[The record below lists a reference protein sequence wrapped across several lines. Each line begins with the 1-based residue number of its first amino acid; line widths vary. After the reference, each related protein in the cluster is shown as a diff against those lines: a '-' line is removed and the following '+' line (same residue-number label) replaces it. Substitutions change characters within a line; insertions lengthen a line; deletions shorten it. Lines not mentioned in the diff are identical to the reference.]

1 MLQCYLSDVIRQF
14 ADKGAEHEFQKEKD
28 TENYIVDHH
37 PYSGAG
43 DDCSYIAVVFISGI
57 ERNFKMNRMKTVLM
71 TAAMLVCVFACTAV
85 AGKTVYAA
93 PNDTIQTGISAD
105 GMDLSGMTQEQAQGV
120 VQSYVNELGQAQVQL
135 QAQDGQSV
143 SISLSELGISWK
155 NPELVSE
162 AVSLGKKG
170 NIVARYKAEKDLQN
184 KGKNYPVVL
193 DFDKEAIRQAV
204 TERCSKFNVEAID
217 AHLTRV
223 DGSFQIEDGQTG
235 YVVDENASVAAI
247 YDYLTGSWVKGENGN
262 VALVMAVDEP
272 KGKTEELAKVKDV
285 LGTFTTS
292 YSTSGASRSKNVANG
307 CRLING
313 TTLYPGDTFST
324 YNTVKPFST
333 ENGYEMAGSYLN
345 GKVVDSIGGGIC
357 QVSTTLYNAVLRA
370 ELNVTERSPHSMTV
384 HYVDLSED
392 AAIAGTY
399 KDFKFV
405 NSTEYPIYI
414 EGYTTSDKKITFNIY
429 GKETRDKNR
438 TISFESQMVSETP
451 ATTIL
456 QEDAGQGIGYKAV
469 SSKGSSGYVAELYKI
484 VKVNGVET
492 DRIKVNKSTYKGTN
506 RVVTYG
512 TAGDPTLSE
521 NLRAAIAAQDE
532 ALADANIAAAVP
544 AQ

>member
-1 MLQCYLSDVIRQF
+1 MKKWKGSLLLAICLLAMTSSMTVCAAGETILKGVSIDKLDV
-14 ADKGAEHEFQKEKD
+14 
-28 TENYIVDHH
+28 
-37 PYSGAG
+37 
-43 DDCSYIAVVFISGI
+43 
-57 ERNFKMNRMKTVLM
+57 
-71 TAAMLVCVFACTAV
+71 
-85 AGKTVYAA
+85 
-93 PNDTIQTGISAD
+93 
-105 GMDLSGMTQEQAQGV
+105 SGMTREEALAALE
-120 VQSYVNELGQAQVQL
+120 SYEKNLG
-135 QAQDGQSV
+135 GQS
-143 SISLSELGISWK
+143 IKLGIGDNVIEAKLSDLGVTFD
-155 NPELVSE
+155 NEDLVDE
-162 AVSLGKKG
+162 AIGVGHAG
-170 NIVARYKAEKDLQN
+170 NIVKRYKDQKDLQHS
-184 KGKNYPVVL
+184 GKTFPLSWQTNEDTVRTYVENNCTKYDKKAPNASLTRENGAFNFVAGTEGLELNVDSAVRTISDYLENSWTSDNTEVL
-193 DFDKEAIRQAV
+193 NLETQV
-204 TERCSKFNVEAID
+204 TEPE
-217 AHLTRV
+217 
-223 DGSFQIEDGQTG
+223 GS
-235 YVVDENASVAAI
+235 A
-247 YDYLTGSWVKGENGN
+247 
-262 VALVMAVDEP
+262 
-272 KGKTEELAKVKDV
+272 EELANIKDL
-285 LGTFTTS
+285 LGSFTTS
-292 YSTSGASRSKNVANG
+292 FSTSGSNRCKNVSSGASH
-307 CRLING
+307 ING
-313 TTLYPGDTFST
+313 TVLYPGEEFSA
-324 YNTVKPFST
+324 YETVSPFT
-333 ENGYEMAGSYLN
+333 EANGYAMAGSYLN
-345 GKVVDSIGGGIC
+345 GEVVDSMGGGIC

>member
-1 MLQCYLSDVIRQF
+1 MKKWKGSILLAICLLAMASSMTVCAAGETILKGVSIDKLDV
-14 ADKGAEHEFQKEKD
+14 
-28 TENYIVDHH
+28 
-37 PYSGAG
+37 
-43 DDCSYIAVVFISGI
+43 
-57 ERNFKMNRMKTVLM
+57 
-71 TAAMLVCVFACTAV
+71 
-85 AGKTVYAA
+85 
-93 PNDTIQTGISAD
+93 
-105 GMDLSGMTQEQAQGV
+105 SGMTREEALAALE
-120 VQSYVNELGQAQVQL
+120 SYEKNLG
-135 QAQDGQSV
+135 GQS
-143 SISLSELGISWK
+143 IKLGIGDNVIEAKLSDLGVTFD
-155 NPELVSE
+155 NEDLVDE
-162 AVSLGKKG
+162 AIGVGHAG
-170 NIVARYKAEKDLQN
+170 NIVKRYKDQKDLQHS
-184 KGKNYPVVL
+184 GKTFPLSWQTNEDTVRTYVENNCTKYDKKAQNASLTRENGAFNFVAGTEGLELNVDSAVRTISDYLENSWTSDNTEVL
-193 DFDKEAIRQAV
+193 NLETQV
-204 TERCSKFNVEAID
+204 TEPE
-217 AHLTRV
+217 
-223 DGSFQIEDGQTG
+223 GS
-235 YVVDENASVAAI
+235 A
-247 YDYLTGSWVKGENGN
+247 
-262 VALVMAVDEP
+262 
-272 KGKTEELAKVKDV
+272 EELANIKDL
-285 LGTFTTS
+285 LGSFTTS
-292 YSTSGASRSKNVANG
+292 FSTSGSNRCKNVSSGASH
-307 CRLING
+307 ING
-313 TTLYPGDTFST
+313 TVLYPGEEFSA
-324 YNTVKPFST
+324 YETVSPFT
-333 ENGYEMAGSYLN
+333 EANGYAMAGSYLN
-345 GKVVDSIGGGIC
+345 GEVVDSMGGGIC

-451 ATTIL
+451 AITIL

>member
-1 MLQCYLSDVIRQF
+1 MKKWKGSLLLAICLLAMTSSMTVCAAGETILKGVSIDKLDV
-14 ADKGAEHEFQKEKD
+14 
-28 TENYIVDHH
+28 
-37 PYSGAG
+37 
-43 DDCSYIAVVFISGI
+43 
-57 ERNFKMNRMKTVLM
+57 
-71 TAAMLVCVFACTAV
+71 
-85 AGKTVYAA
+85 
-93 PNDTIQTGISAD
+93 
-105 GMDLSGMTQEQAQGV
+105 SGMTREEALAALE
-120 VQSYVNELGQAQVQL
+120 SYEKNLG
-135 QAQDGQSV
+135 GQS
-143 SISLSELGISWK
+143 IKLGIGDNVIEAKLSDLGVTFD
-155 NPELVSE
+155 NEDLVDE
-162 AVSLGKKG
+162 AIGVGHAG
-170 NIVARYKAEKDLQN
+170 NIVKRYKDQKDLQHS
-184 KGKNYPVVL
+184 GKTFPLSWQTNEDTVRTYVENNCTKYDKKAQNASLTRENGAFNFVAGTEGLELNVDSAVRTISDYLENSWTSDNTEVL
-193 DFDKEAIRQAV
+193 NLETQV
-204 TERCSKFNVEAID
+204 TEPE
-217 AHLTRV
+217 
-223 DGSFQIEDGQTG
+223 GS
-235 YVVDENASVAAI
+235 A
-247 YDYLTGSWVKGENGN
+247 
-262 VALVMAVDEP
+262 
-272 KGKTEELAKVKDV
+272 EELANIKDL
-285 LGTFTTS
+285 LGSFTTS
-292 YSTSGASRSKNVANG
+292 FSTSGSNRCKNVSSGASH
-307 CRLING
+307 ING
-313 TTLYPGDTFST
+313 TVLYPGEEFSA
-324 YNTVKPFST
+324 YETVSPFT
-333 ENGYEMAGSYLN
+333 EANGYAMAGSYLN
-345 GKVVDSIGGGIC
+345 GEVVDSMGGGIC

-429 GKETRDKNR
+429 GKEPRDKNR

-521 NLRAAIAAQDE
+521 NLRTAIAAQDE

>member
-1 MLQCYLSDVIRQF
+1 MKKWKGSLLLAICLLAMTSSMTVCAAGETILKGVSIDKLDV
-14 ADKGAEHEFQKEKD
+14 
-28 TENYIVDHH
+28 
-37 PYSGAG
+37 
-43 DDCSYIAVVFISGI
+43 
-57 ERNFKMNRMKTVLM
+57 
-71 TAAMLVCVFACTAV
+71 
-85 AGKTVYAA
+85 
-93 PNDTIQTGISAD
+93 
-105 GMDLSGMTQEQAQGV
+105 SGMTREEALAALE
-120 VQSYVNELGQAQVQL
+120 SYEKNLG
-135 QAQDGQSV
+135 GQS
-143 SISLSELGISWK
+143 IKLGIGDNVIEAKLSDLGVTFD
-155 NPELVSE
+155 NEDLVDE
-162 AVSLGKKG
+162 AIGVGHAG
-170 NIVARYKAEKDLQN
+170 NIVKRYKDQKDLQHS
-184 KGKNYPVVL
+184 GKTFPLSWQTNEDTVRTYVENNCTKYDKKAQNASLTRENGAFNFVAGTEGLELNVDSAVRTISDYLENSWTSDNTEVL
-193 DFDKEAIRQAV
+193 NIETQV
-204 TERCSKFNVEAID
+204 TEPE
-217 AHLTRV
+217 
-223 DGSFQIEDGQTG
+223 GS
-235 YVVDENASVAAI
+235 A
-247 YDYLTGSWVKGENGN
+247 
-262 VALVMAVDEP
+262 
-272 KGKTEELAKVKDV
+272 EELANIKDL
-285 LGTFTTS
+285 LGSFTTS
-292 YSTSGASRSKNVANG
+292 FSTSGSNRCKNVSSGASH
-307 CRLING
+307 ING
-313 TTLYPGDTFST
+313 TVLYPGEEFST
-324 YNTVKPFST
+324 YETVSPFT
-333 ENGYEMAGSYLN
+333 EANGYAMAGSYLN
-345 GKVVDSIGGGIC
+345 GEVVDSMGGGIC

>member
-1 MLQCYLSDVIRQF
+1 MKKWKGSLLLAICLLAMTSSMTVCAAGETILKGVSIDKLDV
-14 ADKGAEHEFQKEKD
+14 
-28 TENYIVDHH
+28 
-37 PYSGAG
+37 
-43 DDCSYIAVVFISGI
+43 
-57 ERNFKMNRMKTVLM
+57 
-71 TAAMLVCVFACTAV
+71 
-85 AGKTVYAA
+85 
-93 PNDTIQTGISAD
+93 
-105 GMDLSGMTQEQAQGV
+105 SGMTREEALAALE
-120 VQSYVNELGQAQVQL
+120 SYEKNLG
-135 QAQDGQSV
+135 GQS
-143 SISLSELGISWK
+143 IKLGIGDNVIEAKLSDLGVTFD
-155 NPELVSE
+155 NEDLVDE
-162 AVSLGKKG
+162 AIGVGHAG
-170 NIVARYKAEKDLQN
+170 NIVKRYKDQKDLQHS
-184 KGKNYPVVL
+184 GKTFPLSWQTNEDTVRTYVENNCTKYDKKAQNASLTRENGAFNFVAGTEGLELNVDSAVRTISDYLENSWTSDNTEVL
-193 DFDKEAIRQAV
+193 NLETQV
-204 TERCSKFNVEAID
+204 TEPE
-217 AHLTRV
+217 
-223 DGSFQIEDGQTG
+223 GS
-235 YVVDENASVAAI
+235 A
-247 YDYLTGSWVKGENGN
+247 
-262 VALVMAVDEP
+262 
-272 KGKTEELAKVKDV
+272 EELENIKDL
-285 LGTFTTS
+285 LGSFTTS
-292 YSTSGASRSKNVANG
+292 FSTSGSNRCKNVSSGASH
-307 CRLING
+307 ING
-313 TTLYPGDTFST
+313 TVLYPGEEFSA
-324 YNTVKPFST
+324 YETVSPFT
-333 ENGYEMAGSYLN
+333 EANGYAMAGSYLN
-345 GKVVDSIGGGIC
+345 GEVVDSMGGGIC

-521 NLRAAIAAQDE
+521 NLRVAIAAQDE

>member
-1 MLQCYLSDVIRQF
+1 MKKWKGSLLLTICLLAMASSMTVCAAGETILKGVSIDKLDV
-14 ADKGAEHEFQKEKD
+14 
-28 TENYIVDHH
+28 
-37 PYSGAG
+37 
-43 DDCSYIAVVFISGI
+43 
-57 ERNFKMNRMKTVLM
+57 
-71 TAAMLVCVFACTAV
+71 
-85 AGKTVYAA
+85 
-93 PNDTIQTGISAD
+93 
-105 GMDLSGMTQEQAQGV
+105 SGMTREEALAALE
-120 VQSYVNELGQAQVQL
+120 SYEKNLG
-135 QAQDGQSV
+135 GQS
-143 SISLSELGISWK
+143 IKLGIGDNVIEAKLSDLGVTFD
-155 NPELVSE
+155 NEDLVDE
-162 AVSLGKKG
+162 AIGVGHVG
-170 NIVARYKAEKDLQN
+170 NIVKRYKDQKDLQHS
-184 KGKNYPVVL
+184 GKTFPLSWQTNEDTVRTYVENNCTKYDKKAQNASLTRENGAFNFVAGTEGLELNVDSAVRTISDYLENSWTSDNMEVL
-193 DFDKEAIRQAV
+193 NLETQV
-204 TERCSKFNVEAID
+204 TEPE
-217 AHLTRV
+217 
-223 DGSFQIEDGQTG
+223 GS
-235 YVVDENASVAAI
+235 A
-247 YDYLTGSWVKGENGN
+247 
-262 VALVMAVDEP
+262 
-272 KGKTEELAKVKDV
+272 EELANIKDL
-285 LGTFTTS
+285 LGSFTTS
-292 YSTSGASRSKNVANG
+292 FSTSGSNRCKNVSSGASH
-307 CRLING
+307 ING
-313 TTLYPGDTFST
+313 TVLYPGEEFSA
-324 YNTVKPFST
+324 YETVSPFT
-333 ENGYEMAGSYLN
+333 EANGYAMAGSYLN
-345 GKVVDSIGGGIC
+345 GEVVDSMGGGIC

>member
-1 MLQCYLSDVIRQF
+1 MKKWKGSLLLAICLLAMASSMTVCAAGETILKGVSIDKLDV
-14 ADKGAEHEFQKEKD
+14 
-28 TENYIVDHH
+28 
-37 PYSGAG
+37 
-43 DDCSYIAVVFISGI
+43 
-57 ERNFKMNRMKTVLM
+57 
-71 TAAMLVCVFACTAV
+71 
-85 AGKTVYAA
+85 
-93 PNDTIQTGISAD
+93 
-105 GMDLSGMTQEQAQGV
+105 SGMTREEALAALE
-120 VQSYVNELGQAQVQL
+120 SYEKNLG
-135 QAQDGQSV
+135 GQS
-143 SISLSELGISWK
+143 IKLGIGDNVIEAKLSDLGVTFD
-155 NPELVSE
+155 NEDLVDE
-162 AVSLGKKG
+162 AIGVGHVG
-170 NIVARYKAEKDLQN
+170 NIVKRYKDQKDLQHS
-184 KGKNYPVVL
+184 GKTFPLSWQTNEDTVRTYVENNCTKYDKKAQNASLTRENGAFNFVAGTEGLELNVDSAVRTISDYLENSWTSDNTEVL
-193 DFDKEAIRQAV
+193 NLETQV
-204 TERCSKFNVEAID
+204 TEPE
-217 AHLTRV
+217 
-223 DGSFQIEDGQTG
+223 GS
-235 YVVDENASVAAI
+235 A
-247 YDYLTGSWVKGENGN
+247 
-262 VALVMAVDEP
+262 
-272 KGKTEELAKVKDV
+272 EELANIKDL
-285 LGTFTTS
+285 LGSFTTS
-292 YSTSGASRSKNVANG
+292 FSTSGSNRCKNVSSGASH
-307 CRLING
+307 ING
-313 TTLYPGDTFST
+313 TVLYPGEEFSA
-324 YNTVKPFST
+324 YETVSPFT
-333 ENGYEMAGSYLN
+333 EANGYAMAGSYLN
-345 GKVVDSIGGGIC
+345 GEVVDSMGGGIC

-532 ALADANIAAAVP
+532 ALADANIAPAVP

>member
-1 MLQCYLSDVIRQF
+1 MLNL
-14 ADKGAEHEFQKEKD
+14 E
-28 TENYIVDHH
+28 
-37 PYSGAG
+37 
-43 DDCSYIAVVFISGI
+43 
-57 ERNFKMNRMKTVLM
+57 
-71 TAAMLVCVFACTAV
+71 
-85 AGKTVYAA
+85 
-93 PNDTIQTGISAD
+93 
-105 GMDLSGMTQEQAQGV
+105 TQ
-120 VQSYVNELGQAQVQL
+120 
-135 QAQDGQSV
+135 
-143 SISLSELGISWK
+143 
-155 NPELVSE
+155 
-162 AVSLGKKG
+162 
-170 NIVARYKAEKDLQN
+170 
-184 KGKNYPVVL
+184 
-193 DFDKEAIRQAV
+193 V
-204 TERCSKFNVEAID
+204 TEPE
-217 AHLTRV
+217 
-223 DGSFQIEDGQTG
+223 GS
-235 YVVDENASVAAI
+235 A
-247 YDYLTGSWVKGENGN
+247 
-262 VALVMAVDEP
+262 
-272 KGKTEELAKVKDV
+272 EELANIKDL
-285 LGTFTTS
+285 LGSFTTS
-292 YSTSGASRSKNVANG
+292 FSTSGSNRCKNVSSGASH
-307 CRLING
+307 IHG
-313 TTLYPGDTFST
+313 TVLYPGEEFSA
-324 YNTVKPFST
+324 YETVSPFT
-333 ENGYEMAGSYLN
+333 EANGYAMAGSYLN
-345 GKVVDSIGGGIC
+345 GEVVDSMGGGIC

>member
-1 MLQCYLSDVIRQF
+1 MKKWKGSLLLAICLLAMTSSMTVCAAGETILKGVSIDKLDV
-14 ADKGAEHEFQKEKD
+14 
-28 TENYIVDHH
+28 
-37 PYSGAG
+37 
-43 DDCSYIAVVFISGI
+43 
-57 ERNFKMNRMKTVLM
+57 
-71 TAAMLVCVFACTAV
+71 
-85 AGKTVYAA
+85 
-93 PNDTIQTGISAD
+93 
-105 GMDLSGMTQEQAQGV
+105 SGMTREEALAALE
-120 VQSYVNELGQAQVQL
+120 SYEKNLG
-135 QAQDGQSV
+135 GQS
-143 SISLSELGISWK
+143 IKLGIGDNVIEAKLSDLGVTFD
-155 NPELVSE
+155 NEDLVDE
-162 AVSLGKKG
+162 AIGVGHAG
-170 NIVARYKAEKDLQN
+170 NIVKRYKDQKDLQHS
-184 KGKNYPVVL
+184 GKTFPLSWQTNENTVRTYVENNCTKYDKKAQNASLTRENGAFNFVAGTEGLELNVDSAVRTISDYLENSWTSDNTEVL
-193 DFDKEAIRQAV
+193 NLETQV
-204 TERCSKFNVEAID
+204 TEPE
-217 AHLTRV
+217 
-223 DGSFQIEDGQTG
+223 GS
-235 YVVDENASVAAI
+235 A
-247 YDYLTGSWVKGENGN
+247 
-262 VALVMAVDEP
+262 
-272 KGKTEELAKVKDV
+272 EELANIKDL
-285 LGTFTTS
+285 LGSFTTS
-292 YSTSGASRSKNVANG
+292 FSTSGSNRCKNVSSGASH
-307 CRLING
+307 ING
-313 TTLYPGDTFST
+313 TVLYPGEEFST
-324 YNTVKPFST
+324 YETVSPFT
-333 ENGYEMAGSYLN
+333 EANGYAMAGSYLN
-345 GKVVDSIGGGIC
+345 GEVVDSMGGGIC

>member
-1 MLQCYLSDVIRQF
+1 MKKWKGSLLLAICLLAMTSSMTVCAAGETILKGVSIDKLDV
-14 ADKGAEHEFQKEKD
+14 
-28 TENYIVDHH
+28 
-37 PYSGAG
+37 
-43 DDCSYIAVVFISGI
+43 
-57 ERNFKMNRMKTVLM
+57 
-71 TAAMLVCVFACTAV
+71 
-85 AGKTVYAA
+85 
-93 PNDTIQTGISAD
+93 
-105 GMDLSGMTQEQAQGV
+105 SGMTREEALAALE
-120 VQSYVNELGQAQVQL
+120 SYEKNLG
-135 QAQDGQSV
+135 GQS
-143 SISLSELGISWK
+143 IKLGIGDNVIEAKLSDLGVTFD
-155 NPELVSE
+155 NEDLVDE
-162 AVSLGKKG
+162 AIGVGHAG
-170 NIVARYKAEKDLQN
+170 NIVKRYKDQKDLQHS
-184 KGKNYPVVL
+184 GKTFPLSWQTNEDTVRTYVENNCTKYDKKAQNASLTRENGAFNFVAGTEGLELNVDSAVRTISDYLENSWTSDNTVVL
-193 DFDKEAIRQAV
+193 NLETQV
-204 TERCSKFNVEAID
+204 TEPE
-217 AHLTRV
+217 
-223 DGSFQIEDGQTG
+223 GS
-235 YVVDENASVAAI
+235 A
-247 YDYLTGSWVKGENGN
+247 
-262 VALVMAVDEP
+262 
-272 KGKTEELAKVKDV
+272 EELANIKDL
-285 LGTFTTS
+285 LGSFTTS
-292 YSTSGASRSKNVANG
+292 FSTSGSNRCKNVSSGASH
-307 CRLING
+307 ING
-313 TTLYPGDTFST
+313 TVLYPGEEFSA
-324 YNTVKPFST
+324 YETVSPFT
-333 ENGYEMAGSYLN
+333 EANGYAMAGSYLN
-345 GKVVDSIGGGIC
+345 GEVVDSMGGGIC

>member
-1 MLQCYLSDVIRQF
+1 MKKWKGSLLLAICLLAMASSMTVCAAGETILKGVSIDKLDV
-14 ADKGAEHEFQKEKD
+14 
-28 TENYIVDHH
+28 
-37 PYSGAG
+37 
-43 DDCSYIAVVFISGI
+43 
-57 ERNFKMNRMKTVLM
+57 
-71 TAAMLVCVFACTAV
+71 
-85 AGKTVYAA
+85 
-93 PNDTIQTGISAD
+93 
-105 GMDLSGMTQEQAQGV
+105 SGMTREEALAALE
-120 VQSYVNELGQAQVQL
+120 SYEKNLG
-135 QAQDGQSV
+135 GQS
-143 SISLSELGISWK
+143 IKLGIGDNVIEAKLSDLGVTFD
-155 NPELVSE
+155 NEDLVDE
-162 AVSLGKKG
+162 AIGVGHAG
-170 NIVARYKAEKDLQN
+170 NIVKRYKDQKDLQHS
-184 KGKNYPVVL
+184 GKTFQLSWQTNEDTVRTYVENNCTKYDKKAQNASLTRENGAFNFVAGTEGLELNVDSAVRTISDYLENSWTSDNTAVL
-193 DFDKEAIRQAV
+193 NLETQV
-204 TERCSKFNVEAID
+204 TEPE
-217 AHLTRV
+217 
-223 DGSFQIEDGQTG
+223 GS
-235 YVVDENASVAAI
+235 A
-247 YDYLTGSWVKGENGN
+247 
-262 VALVMAVDEP
+262 
-272 KGKTEELAKVKDV
+272 EELANIKDL
-285 LGTFTTS
+285 LGSFTTS
-292 YSTSGASRSKNVANG
+292 FSTSGSNRCKNVSSGASH
-307 CRLING
+307 ING
-313 TTLYPGDTFST
+313 TVLYPGEEFSA
-324 YNTVKPFST
+324 YETVSPFT
-333 ENGYEMAGSYLN
+333 EANGYAMAGSYLN
-345 GKVVDSIGGGIC
+345 GEVVDSMGGGIC

>member
-1 MLQCYLSDVIRQF
+1 MKKWKGSLLLAICLLAMTSSMTVCAAGETILKGVSIDKLDV
-14 ADKGAEHEFQKEKD
+14 
-28 TENYIVDHH
+28 
-37 PYSGAG
+37 
-43 DDCSYIAVVFISGI
+43 
-57 ERNFKMNRMKTVLM
+57 
-71 TAAMLVCVFACTAV
+71 
-85 AGKTVYAA
+85 
-93 PNDTIQTGISAD
+93 
-105 GMDLSGMTQEQAQGV
+105 SGMTREEALAALE
-120 VQSYVNELGQAQVQL
+120 SYEKNLG
-135 QAQDGQSV
+135 GQS
-143 SISLSELGISWK
+143 IKLGIGDNVIEAKLSDLGVTFD
-155 NPELVSE
+155 NEDLVDE
-162 AVSLGKKG
+162 AIGVGHAG
-170 NIVARYKAEKDLQN
+170 NIVKRYKDQKDLQHS
-184 KGKNYPVVL
+184 GKTFPLSWQTNEDTVRTYVENNCTKYDKKAQNASLTRENGAFNFVAGTEGLELNVDSAVRTISDYLENSWTSDNTEVL
-193 DFDKEAIRQAV
+193 NLETQV
-204 TERCSKFNVEAID
+204 TEPE
-217 AHLTRV
+217 
-223 DGSFQIEDGQTG
+223 GS
-235 YVVDENASVAAI
+235 A
-247 YDYLTGSWVKGENGN
+247 
-262 VALVMAVDEP
+262 
-272 KGKTEELAKVKDV
+272 EELANIKDL
-285 LGTFTTS
+285 LGSFTTS
-292 YSTSGASRSKNVANG
+292 FSTSGSNRGKNVSSGASH
-307 CRLING
+307 ING
-313 TTLYPGDTFST
+313 TVLYPGEEFSA
-324 YNTVKPFST
+324 YETVSPFT
-333 ENGYEMAGSYLN
+333 EANGYAMAGSYLN
-345 GKVVDSIGGGIC
+345 GEVVDSMGGGIC

>member
-1 MLQCYLSDVIRQF
+1 MKKWKGSLLLAICLLAMTSSMTVCAAGETILKGVSIDKLDV
-14 ADKGAEHEFQKEKD
+14 
-28 TENYIVDHH
+28 
-37 PYSGAG
+37 
-43 DDCSYIAVVFISGI
+43 
-57 ERNFKMNRMKTVLM
+57 
-71 TAAMLVCVFACTAV
+71 
-85 AGKTVYAA
+85 
-93 PNDTIQTGISAD
+93 
-105 GMDLSGMTQEQAQGV
+105 SGMTREEALAALE
-120 VQSYVNELGQAQVQL
+120 SYEKNLG
-135 QAQDGQSV
+135 GQT
-143 SISLSELGISWK
+143 IKLGIGDNVIEAKLSDLGVTFD
-155 NPELVSE
+155 NEDLVDE
-162 AVSLGKKG
+162 AIGVGHAG
-170 NIVARYKAEKDLQN
+170 NIVKRYKDQKDLQHS
-184 KGKNYPVVL
+184 GKTFPLSWQTNENTVRTYVENNCTKYDKKAQNASLTRENGAFNFVAGTEGLELNVDSAVRTISDYLENSWTSDNTEVL
-193 DFDKEAIRQAV
+193 NLETQV
-204 TERCSKFNVEAID
+204 TEPE
-217 AHLTRV
+217 
-223 DGSFQIEDGQTG
+223 GS
-235 YVVDENASVAAI
+235 A
-247 YDYLTGSWVKGENGN
+247 
-262 VALVMAVDEP
+262 
-272 KGKTEELAKVKDV
+272 EELANIKDL
-285 LGTFTTS
+285 LGSFTTS
-292 YSTSGASRSKNVANG
+292 FSTSGSNRCKNVSSGASH
-307 CRLING
+307 ING
-313 TTLYPGDTFST
+313 TVLYPGEEFST
-324 YNTVKPFST
+324 YETVSPFT
-333 ENGYEMAGSYLN
+333 EANGYAMAGSYLN
-345 GKVVDSIGGGIC
+345 GEVVDSMGGGIC

>member
-1 MLQCYLSDVIRQF
+1 MKKWKGSLLLAICLLAMTSSMTVCAAGETILKGVSIDKLDV
-14 ADKGAEHEFQKEKD
+14 
-28 TENYIVDHH
+28 
-37 PYSGAG
+37 
-43 DDCSYIAVVFISGI
+43 
-57 ERNFKMNRMKTVLM
+57 
-71 TAAMLVCVFACTAV
+71 
-85 AGKTVYAA
+85 
-93 PNDTIQTGISAD
+93 
-105 GMDLSGMTQEQAQGV
+105 SGMTREEALAALE
-120 VQSYVNELGQAQVQL
+120 SYEKNLG
-135 QAQDGQSV
+135 GQS
-143 SISLSELGISWK
+143 IKLGIGDNVIEAKLSDLGVTFD
-155 NPELVSE
+155 NEDLVDE
-162 AVSLGKKG
+162 AIGVGHAG
-170 NIVARYKAEKDLQN
+170 NIVKRYKDQKDLQHS
-184 KGKNYPVVL
+184 GKTFPLSWQTNEDTVRTYVENNCTKYDKKAQNASLTRENGAFNFVAGTEGLELNVDSAVRTISDYLENSWTSDNTEVL
-193 DFDKEAIRQAV
+193 NLETQV
-204 TERCSKFNVEAID
+204 TEPE
-217 AHLTRV
+217 
-223 DGSFQIEDGQTG
+223 GS
-235 YVVDENASVAAI
+235 A
-247 YDYLTGSWVKGENGN
+247 
-262 VALVMAVDEP
+262 
-272 KGKTEELAKVKDV
+272 EELANIKDL
-285 LGTFTTS
+285 LGSFTTS
-292 YSTSGASRSKNVANG
+292 FSTSGSNRCKNVSSGASH
-307 CRLING
+307 ING
-313 TTLYPGDTFST
+313 TVLYPGEEFSA
-324 YNTVKPFST
+324 YETVSPFT
-333 ENGYEMAGSYLN
+333 EANGYAMAGSYLN
-345 GKVVDSIGGGIC
+345 GEVVDSMGGGIC

-512 TAGDPTLSE
+512 TAGDPILSE

-532 ALADANIAAAVP
+532 ALADANIAVAVP

>member
-1 MLQCYLSDVIRQF
+1 MKKWKGSLLLAICLLAMASSMTVCAAGETILKGVSIDKLDV
-14 ADKGAEHEFQKEKD
+14 
-28 TENYIVDHH
+28 
-37 PYSGAG
+37 
-43 DDCSYIAVVFISGI
+43 
-57 ERNFKMNRMKTVLM
+57 
-71 TAAMLVCVFACTAV
+71 
-85 AGKTVYAA
+85 
-93 PNDTIQTGISAD
+93 
-105 GMDLSGMTQEQAQGV
+105 SGMTREEALAALE
-120 VQSYVNELGQAQVQL
+120 SYEKNLG
-135 QAQDGQSV
+135 GQS
-143 SISLSELGISWK
+143 IKLGIGDNVIEAKLSDLGVTFD
-155 NPELVSE
+155 NEDLVDE
-162 AVSLGKKG
+162 AIGVGHVG
-170 NIVARYKAEKDLQN
+170 NIVKRYKDQKDLQHS
-184 KGKNYPVVL
+184 GKTFPLSWQTNEDTVRTYVENNCTKYDKKAQNASLTRENGAFNFVAGTEGLELNVDSAVRTISDYLENSWTSDNTAVL
-193 DFDKEAIRQAV
+193 NLETQV
-204 TERCSKFNVEAID
+204 TEPEESA
-217 AHLTRV
+217 
-223 DGSFQIEDGQTG
+223 
-235 YVVDENASVAAI
+235 
-247 YDYLTGSWVKGENGN
+247 
-262 VALVMAVDEP
+262 
-272 KGKTEELAKVKDV
+272 EELANIKDL
-285 LGTFTTS
+285 LGSFTTS
-292 YSTSGASRSKNVANG
+292 FSTSGSNRCKNVSSGASH
-307 CRLING
+307 ING
-313 TTLYPGDTFST
+313 TVLYPGEEFSA
-324 YNTVKPFST
+324 YETVSPFT
-333 ENGYEMAGSYLN
+333 EANGYAMAGSYLN
-345 GKVVDSIGGGIC
+345 GEVVDSMGGGIC

>member
-1 MLQCYLSDVIRQF
+1 MKKWKGSLLLAICLLAMASSMTVCAAGETILKGVSIDKLDV
-14 ADKGAEHEFQKEKD
+14 
-28 TENYIVDHH
+28 
-37 PYSGAG
+37 
-43 DDCSYIAVVFISGI
+43 
-57 ERNFKMNRMKTVLM
+57 
-71 TAAMLVCVFACTAV
+71 
-85 AGKTVYAA
+85 
-93 PNDTIQTGISAD
+93 
-105 GMDLSGMTQEQAQGV
+105 SGMTREEALAALE
-120 VQSYVNELGQAQVQL
+120 SYEKNLG
-135 QAQDGQSV
+135 GQS
-143 SISLSELGISWK
+143 IKLGIGDNVIEAKLSDLGVTFD
-155 NPELVSE
+155 NEDLVDE
-162 AVSLGKKG
+162 AIGVGHAG
-170 NIVARYKAEKDLQN
+170 NIVKRYKDQKDLQHS
-184 KGKNYPVVL
+184 GKTFPLSWQTNEDTVRTYVENNCTKY
-193 DFDKEAIRQAV
+193 DKKAQNA
-204 TERCSKFNVEAID
+204 S
-217 AHLTRV
+217 LTRENGAFNFVAGTEGLELNV
-223 DGSFQIEDGQTG
+223 DSAVRTI
-235 YVVDENASVAAI
+235 S
-247 YDYLTGSWVKGENGN
+247 DYLENNWTSDNTAVLNLETQITEPEGS
-262 VALVMAVDEP
+262 A
-272 KGKTEELAKVKDV
+272 EELANIKDL
-285 LGTFTTS
+285 LGSFTTS
-292 YSTSGASRSKNVANG
+292 FSTSGSNRCKNVSSGASH
-307 CRLING
+307 ING
-313 TTLYPGDTFST
+313 TVLYPGEEFSA
-324 YNTVKPFST
+324 YETVSPFT
-333 ENGYEMAGSYLN
+333 EANGYAMAGSYLN
-345 GKVVDSIGGGIC
+345 GEVVDSMGGGIC

-438 TISFESQMVSETP
+438 TISFESQIVSETP

-469 SSKGSSGYVAELYKI
+469 SSKGSSSYVAELYKI

>member
-1 MLQCYLSDVIRQF
+1 MKKWKGSLLLAICLLAMASSMTVCAAGETILKGVSIDKLDV
-14 ADKGAEHEFQKEKD
+14 
-28 TENYIVDHH
+28 
-37 PYSGAG
+37 
-43 DDCSYIAVVFISGI
+43 
-57 ERNFKMNRMKTVLM
+57 
-71 TAAMLVCVFACTAV
+71 
-85 AGKTVYAA
+85 
-93 PNDTIQTGISAD
+93 
-105 GMDLSGMTQEQAQGV
+105 SGMTREEALAALE
-120 VQSYVNELGQAQVQL
+120 SYEKNLG
-135 QAQDGQSV
+135 GQS
-143 SISLSELGISWK
+143 IKLGIGDNVIEAKLSDLGVTFD
-155 NPELVSE
+155 NEDLVDE
-162 AVSLGKKG
+162 AIGVGHAG
-170 NIVARYKAEKDLQN
+170 NIVKRYKDQKDLQHS
-184 KGKNYPVVL
+184 GKTFPLSWQTNEDTVRTYVENNCTKYDKKAQNASLTRENGAFNFVAGTEGLELNVDSAVRTISDYLENSWTSDNTEVL
-193 DFDKEAIRQAV
+193 KLETQV
-204 TERCSKFNVEAID
+204 TEPE
-217 AHLTRV
+217 
-223 DGSFQIEDGQTG
+223 GS
-235 YVVDENASVAAI
+235 A
-247 YDYLTGSWVKGENGN
+247 
-262 VALVMAVDEP
+262 
-272 KGKTEELAKVKDV
+272 EELANIKDL
-285 LGTFTTS
+285 LGSFTTS
-292 YSTSGASRSKNVANG
+292 FSTSGSNRCKNVSSGASH
-307 CRLING
+307 ING
-313 TTLYPGDTFST
+313 TVLYPGEEFSA
-324 YNTVKPFST
+324 YETVSPFT
-333 ENGYEMAGSYLN
+333 EANGYAMAGSYLN
-345 GKVVDSIGGGIC
+345 GEVVDSMGGGIC

>member
-1 MLQCYLSDVIRQF
+1 MKKWKGSLLLAICLLAMTSSMTVCAAGETILKGVSIDKLDV
-14 ADKGAEHEFQKEKD
+14 
-28 TENYIVDHH
+28 
-37 PYSGAG
+37 
-43 DDCSYIAVVFISGI
+43 
-57 ERNFKMNRMKTVLM
+57 
-71 TAAMLVCVFACTAV
+71 
-85 AGKTVYAA
+85 
-93 PNDTIQTGISAD
+93 
-105 GMDLSGMTQEQAQGV
+105 SGMTREEALAALE
-120 VQSYVNELGQAQVQL
+120 SYEKNLG
-135 QAQDGQSV
+135 GQT
-143 SISLSELGISWK
+143 IKLGIGDNVIEAKLSDLGVTFD
-155 NPELVSE
+155 NEDLVDE
-162 AVSLGKKG
+162 AIGVGHTG
-170 NIVARYKAEKDLQN
+170 NIVKRYKDQKDLQHS
-184 KGKNYPVVL
+184 GKTFPLSWQTNEDTVRTYVENNCTKY
-193 DFDKEAIRQAV
+193 DKKAQNA
-204 TERCSKFNVEAID
+204 S
-217 AHLTRV
+217 LTRENGAFNFVAGTEGLELNV
-223 DGSFQIEDGQTG
+223 DSAVRTI
-235 YVVDENASVAAI
+235 S
-247 YDYLTGSWVKGENGN
+247 DYLENSWTSDNTEVLNLETQITEPEGS
-262 VALVMAVDEP
+262 A
-272 KGKTEELAKVKDV
+272 EELANIKDL
-285 LGTFTTS
+285 LGSFTTS
-292 YSTSGASRSKNVANG
+292 FSTSGSNRCKNVSSGASH
-307 CRLING
+307 ING
-313 TTLYPGDTFST
+313 TVLYPGEEFSA
-324 YNTVKPFST
+324 YETVSPFT
-333 ENGYEMAGSYLN
+333 EANGYAMAGSYLN
-345 GKVVDSIGGGIC
+345 GEVVDSMGGGIC

>member
-1 MLQCYLSDVIRQF
+1 MKKWKGSLLLAICLLAMASSMTVCAAGETILKGVSIDKLDV
-14 ADKGAEHEFQKEKD
+14 
-28 TENYIVDHH
+28 
-37 PYSGAG
+37 
-43 DDCSYIAVVFISGI
+43 
-57 ERNFKMNRMKTVLM
+57 
-71 TAAMLVCVFACTAV
+71 
-85 AGKTVYAA
+85 
-93 PNDTIQTGISAD
+93 
-105 GMDLSGMTQEQAQGV
+105 SGMTREEALAALE
-120 VQSYVNELGQAQVQL
+120 SYEKNLG
-135 QAQDGQSV
+135 GQS
-143 SISLSELGISWK
+143 IKLGIGDNVIEAKLSDLGVTFD
-155 NPELVSE
+155 NEDLVDE
-162 AVSLGKKG
+162 AIGVGHAG
-170 NIVARYKAEKDLQN
+170 NIVKRYKDQKDLQHS
-184 KGKNYPVVL
+184 GKTFPLSWQTNEDTVRTYVENSCTKYDKKAQNASLTRENGAFNFVAGTEGLELNVDSAVRTISDYLENSWTSDNTEVL
-193 DFDKEAIRQAV
+193 KLETQV
-204 TERCSKFNVEAID
+204 TEPE
-217 AHLTRV
+217 
-223 DGSFQIEDGQTG
+223 GS
-235 YVVDENASVAAI
+235 A
-247 YDYLTGSWVKGENGN
+247 
-262 VALVMAVDEP
+262 
-272 KGKTEELAKVKDV
+272 EELANIKDL
-285 LGTFTTS
+285 LGSFTTS
-292 YSTSGASRSKNVANG
+292 FSTSGSNRCKNVSSGASH
-307 CRLING
+307 ING
-313 TTLYPGDTFST
+313 TVLYPGEEFSA
-324 YNTVKPFST
+324 YETVSPFT
-333 ENGYEMAGSYLN
+333 EANGYAMAGSYLN
-345 GKVVDSIGGGIC
+345 GEVVDSMGGGIC

>member
-1 MLQCYLSDVIRQF
+1 MKKWKGSILLAICLLAMTSSMTVCAAGETILKGVSIDKLDV
-14 ADKGAEHEFQKEKD
+14 
-28 TENYIVDHH
+28 
-37 PYSGAG
+37 
-43 DDCSYIAVVFISGI
+43 
-57 ERNFKMNRMKTVLM
+57 
-71 TAAMLVCVFACTAV
+71 
-85 AGKTVYAA
+85 
-93 PNDTIQTGISAD
+93 
-105 GMDLSGMTQEQAQGV
+105 SGMTREEALAALE
-120 VQSYVNELGQAQVQL
+120 SYEKNLG
-135 QAQDGQSV
+135 GQS
-143 SISLSELGISWK
+143 IKLGIGDNVIEAKLSDLGVTFD
-155 NPELVSE
+155 NEDLVDE
-162 AVSLGKKG
+162 AIGVGHAG
-170 NIVARYKAEKDLQN
+170 NIVKRYKDQKDLQHS
-184 KGKNYPVVL
+184 GKTFPLSWQTNEDTVRTYVENNCTKYDKKAQNASLTRENGAFNFVAGTEGLELNVDSAVRTISDYLENSWTSDNTEVL
-193 DFDKEAIRQAV
+193 NLETQV
-204 TERCSKFNVEAID
+204 TEPE
-217 AHLTRV
+217 
-223 DGSFQIEDGQTG
+223 GS
-235 YVVDENASVAAI
+235 A
-247 YDYLTGSWVKGENGN
+247 
-262 VALVMAVDEP
+262 
-272 KGKTEELAKVKDV
+272 EELANIKDL
-285 LGTFTTS
+285 LGSFTTS
-292 YSTSGASRSKNVANG
+292 FSTSGSNRCKNVSSGASH
-307 CRLING
+307 ING
-313 TTLYPGDTFST
+313 TVLYPGEEFSA
-324 YNTVKPFST
+324 YETVSPFT
-333 ENGYEMAGSYLN
+333 EANGYAMAGSYLN
-345 GKVVDSIGGGIC
+345 GEVVDSMGGGIC

-438 TISFESQMVSETP
+438 TISFESQIVSETP

-512 TAGDPTLSE
+512 TAGDPILSE

>member
-1 MLQCYLSDVIRQF
+1 MKKWKGSLLLAICLLAMTGSMTVCAAGETILKGVSIDKLDV
-14 ADKGAEHEFQKEKD
+14 
-28 TENYIVDHH
+28 
-37 PYSGAG
+37 
-43 DDCSYIAVVFISGI
+43 
-57 ERNFKMNRMKTVLM
+57 
-71 TAAMLVCVFACTAV
+71 
-85 AGKTVYAA
+85 
-93 PNDTIQTGISAD
+93 
-105 GMDLSGMTQEQAQGV
+105 SGMTREEALAALE
-120 VQSYVNELGQAQVQL
+120 SYEKNLG
-135 QAQDGQSV
+135 GQS
-143 SISLSELGISWK
+143 IKLGIGDNVIEAKLSDLGVTFD
-155 NPELVSE
+155 NEDLVDE
-162 AVSLGKKG
+162 AIGVGHAG
-170 NIVARYKAEKDLQN
+170 NIVKRYKDQKDLQHS
-184 KGKNYPVVL
+184 GKIFPLSWQTNEDTVRAYVENNCTKYDKKAQNASLTRENGAFNFVAGTEGLELNVDSAVRTISDYLENSWTSDNTAVL
-193 DFDKEAIRQAV
+193 NLETQV
-204 TERCSKFNVEAID
+204 TEPE
-217 AHLTRV
+217 
-223 DGSFQIEDGQTG
+223 GS
-235 YVVDENASVAAI
+235 A
-247 YDYLTGSWVKGENGN
+247 
-262 VALVMAVDEP
+262 
-272 KGKTEELAKVKDV
+272 EELANIKDL
-285 LGTFTTS
+285 LGSFTTS
-292 YSTSGASRSKNVANG
+292 FSTSSSNRCKNVSSGASH
-307 CRLING
+307 ING
-313 TTLYPGDTFST
+313 TVLYPGEEFSA
-324 YNTVKPFST
+324 YETVSPFT
-333 ENGYEMAGSYLN
+333 EANGYAMAGSYLN
-345 GKVVDSIGGGIC
+345 GEVVDSMGGGIC

>member
-1 MLQCYLSDVIRQF
+1 MKKWKGSLLPAICLLAMTSSMTVCAAGETILKGVSIDKLDV
-14 ADKGAEHEFQKEKD
+14 
-28 TENYIVDHH
+28 
-37 PYSGAG
+37 
-43 DDCSYIAVVFISGI
+43 
-57 ERNFKMNRMKTVLM
+57 
-71 TAAMLVCVFACTAV
+71 
-85 AGKTVYAA
+85 
-93 PNDTIQTGISAD
+93 
-105 GMDLSGMTQEQAQGV
+105 SGMTREEALAALE
-120 VQSYVNELGQAQVQL
+120 SYEKNLG
-135 QAQDGQSV
+135 GQS
-143 SISLSELGISWK
+143 IKLGIGDNVIEAKLSDLGVTFD
-155 NPELVSE
+155 NEDLVDE
-162 AVSLGKKG
+162 AIGVGRAG
-170 NIVARYKAEKDLQN
+170 NIVKRYKDQKDLQHS
-184 KGKNYPVVL
+184 GKTFPLSWQTNEDTVRTYVENNCTKYDKKAQNASLTRENGAFNFVAGTEGLELNVDSAVRTISDYLENSWTSDNTEVL
-193 DFDKEAIRQAV
+193 NLETQV
-204 TERCSKFNVEAID
+204 TEPE
-217 AHLTRV
+217 
-223 DGSFQIEDGQTG
+223 GS
-235 YVVDENASVAAI
+235 A
-247 YDYLTGSWVKGENGN
+247 
-262 VALVMAVDEP
+262 
-272 KGKTEELAKVKDV
+272 EELANIKDL
-285 LGTFTTS
+285 LGSFTTS
-292 YSTSGASRSKNVANG
+292 FSTSGSNRCKNVSSGASH
-307 CRLING
+307 ING
-313 TTLYPGDTFST
+313 TVLYPGEEFSA
-324 YNTVKPFST
+324 YETVSPFT
-333 ENGYEMAGSYLN
+333 EANGYAMAGSYLN
-345 GKVVDSIGGGIC
+345 GEVVDSMGGGIC

>member
-1 MLQCYLSDVIRQF
+1 MKKWKGSLLLAICLLAMTSSMTVCAAGETILKGVSIDKLDV
-14 ADKGAEHEFQKEKD
+14 
-28 TENYIVDHH
+28 
-37 PYSGAG
+37 
-43 DDCSYIAVVFISGI
+43 
-57 ERNFKMNRMKTVLM
+57 
-71 TAAMLVCVFACTAV
+71 
-85 AGKTVYAA
+85 
-93 PNDTIQTGISAD
+93 
-105 GMDLSGMTQEQAQGV
+105 SGMTREEALAALE
-120 VQSYVNELGQAQVQL
+120 SYEKNLG
-135 QAQDGQSV
+135 GQS
-143 SISLSELGISWK
+143 IKLGIGDNVIEAKLSDLGVTFD
-155 NPELVSE
+155 NEDLVEE
-162 AVSLGKKG
+162 AIGVGRAG
-170 NIVARYKAEKDLQN
+170 NIVKRYKDQKDLQHS
-184 KGKNYPVVL
+184 GKTFPLSWQTNEDTVRTYVENNCTKYDKKAQNASLTRENGAFNFVAGTEGLELNVDSAVRTISDYLENSWTSDNTAVL
-193 DFDKEAIRQAV
+193 NLETQV
-204 TERCSKFNVEAID
+204 TEPE
-217 AHLTRV
+217 
-223 DGSFQIEDGQTG
+223 GS
-235 YVVDENASVAAI
+235 A
-247 YDYLTGSWVKGENGN
+247 
-262 VALVMAVDEP
+262 
-272 KGKTEELAKVKDV
+272 EELANIKDL
-285 LGTFTTS
+285 LGSFTTS
-292 YSTSGASRSKNVANG
+292 FSTSGSNRCKNVSSGASH
-307 CRLING
+307 ING
-313 TTLYPGDTFST
+313 TVLYPGEEFSA
-324 YNTVKPFST
+324 YETVSPFT
-333 ENGYEMAGSYLN
+333 EANGYAMAGSYLN
-345 GKVVDSIGGGIC
+345 GEVVDSMGGGIC

-438 TISFESQMVSETP
+438 TISFESQIVSETP

-532 ALADANIAAAVP
+532 ALADANIAAAAVP

>member
-1 MLQCYLSDVIRQF
+1 MKKWKGSLLLAICLLAMTSSMTVCAAGETILKGVSIDKLDV
-14 ADKGAEHEFQKEKD
+14 
-28 TENYIVDHH
+28 
-37 PYSGAG
+37 
-43 DDCSYIAVVFISGI
+43 
-57 ERNFKMNRMKTVLM
+57 
-71 TAAMLVCVFACTAV
+71 
-85 AGKTVYAA
+85 
-93 PNDTIQTGISAD
+93 
-105 GMDLSGMTQEQAQGV
+105 SGMTREEALAALE
-120 VQSYVNELGQAQVQL
+120 SYEKNLG
-135 QAQDGQSV
+135 GQS
-143 SISLSELGISWK
+143 IKLGIGDNVIEAKLSDLGVTFD
-155 NPELVSE
+155 NEDLVDE
-162 AVSLGKKG
+162 AIGVGHAG
-170 NIVARYKAEKDLQN
+170 NIVKRYKDQKDLQHS
-184 KGKNYPVVL
+184 GKTFPLSWQTNEDTVRTYVENNCTKY
-193 DFDKEAIRQAV
+193 DKKAQNA
-204 TERCSKFNVEAID
+204 S
-217 AHLTRV
+217 LTRENGAFNFVAGTEGLELNV
-223 DGSFQIEDGQTG
+223 DSAVRTI
-235 YVVDENASVAAI
+235 S
-247 YDYLTGSWVKGENGN
+247 DYLENSWTSDNTEVLNLETQITEPEGS
-262 VALVMAVDEP
+262 A
-272 KGKTEELAKVKDV
+272 EELANIKDL
-285 LGTFTTS
+285 LGSFTTS
-292 YSTSGASRSKNVANG
+292 FSTSGSNRCKNVSSGASH
-307 CRLING
+307 ING
-313 TTLYPGDTFST
+313 TVLYPGEEFSA
-324 YNTVKPFST
+324 YETVSPFT
-333 ENGYEMAGSYLN
+333 EANGYAMAGSYLN
-345 GKVVDSIGGGIC
+345 GEFVDSMGGGIC

>member
-1 MLQCYLSDVIRQF
+1 MKKWKGSLLLAICLLAMTSSMTVCAAGETILKGVSIDKLDV
-14 ADKGAEHEFQKEKD
+14 
-28 TENYIVDHH
+28 
-37 PYSGAG
+37 
-43 DDCSYIAVVFISGI
+43 
-57 ERNFKMNRMKTVLM
+57 
-71 TAAMLVCVFACTAV
+71 
-85 AGKTVYAA
+85 
-93 PNDTIQTGISAD
+93 
-105 GMDLSGMTQEQAQGV
+105 SGMTREEALAALE
-120 VQSYVNELGQAQVQL
+120 SYEKNLG
-135 QAQDGQSV
+135 GQS
-143 SISLSELGISWK
+143 IKLGIGDNVIEAKLSDLGVTFD
-155 NPELVSE
+155 NEDLVDE
-162 AVSLGKKG
+162 AIGVGHAG
-170 NIVARYKAEKDLQN
+170 NIVKRYKDQKDLQHS
-184 KGKNYPVVL
+184 GKTFPLSWQTNEDTVRTYVENNCTKY
-193 DFDKEAIRQAV
+193 DKKAQNA
-204 TERCSKFNVEAID
+204 S
-217 AHLTRV
+217 LTRENGAFNFVAGTEGLELNV
-223 DGSFQIEDGQTG
+223 DSAVRTI
-235 YVVDENASVAAI
+235 S
-247 YDYLTGSWVKGENGN
+247 DYLENNWTSDNTAVLNLETQITEPEGSAE
-262 VALVMAVDEP
+262 D
-272 KGKTEELAKVKDV
+272 LANIKDL
-285 LGTFTTS
+285 LGSFTTS
-292 YSTSGASRSKNVANG
+292 FSTSGSNRCKNVSSGASH
-307 CRLING
+307 ING
-313 TTLYPGDTFST
+313 TVLYPGEEFSA
-324 YNTVKPFST
+324 YETVSPFT
-333 ENGYEMAGSYLN
+333 EANGYAMAGSYLN
-345 GKVVDSIGGGIC
+345 GEVVDSMGGGIC

>member
-1 MLQCYLSDVIRQF
+1 MKKWKGSLLLAICLLAMTSSMTVCAAGETILKGVSIDKLDV
-14 ADKGAEHEFQKEKD
+14 
-28 TENYIVDHH
+28 
-37 PYSGAG
+37 
-43 DDCSYIAVVFISGI
+43 
-57 ERNFKMNRMKTVLM
+57 
-71 TAAMLVCVFACTAV
+71 
-85 AGKTVYAA
+85 
-93 PNDTIQTGISAD
+93 
-105 GMDLSGMTQEQAQGV
+105 SGMTREEALAALE
-120 VQSYVNELGQAQVQL
+120 SYEKNLG
-135 QAQDGQSV
+135 GQS
-143 SISLSELGISWK
+143 IKLGIGDNVIEAKLSDLGVTFD
-155 NPELVSE
+155 NEDLVDE
-162 AVSLGKKG
+162 AIGVGHAG
-170 NIVARYKAEKDLQN
+170 NIVKRYKDQKDLQHS
-184 KGKNYPVVL
+184 GKTFPLSWQTNEDTVRTYVENNCTKYDKKAQNASLTRENGAFNFVAGTEGLELNVDSAVRTISDYLENSWTSDNTEVL
-193 DFDKEAIRQAV
+193 NLETQV
-204 TERCSKFNVEAID
+204 TEPE
-217 AHLTRV
+217 
-223 DGSFQIEDGQTG
+223 GS
-235 YVVDENASVAAI
+235 A
-247 YDYLTGSWVKGENGN
+247 
-262 VALVMAVDEP
+262 
-272 KGKTEELAKVKDV
+272 EELANIKDL
-285 LGTFTTS
+285 LGSFTTS
-292 YSTSGASRSKNVANG
+292 FSTSGSNRCKNVSSGASH
-307 CRLING
+307 ING
-313 TTLYPGDTFST
+313 TVLYPGEEFSA
-324 YNTVKPFST
+324 YETVSPFT
-333 ENGYEMAGSYLN
+333 EANGYAMAGSYLN
-345 GKVVDSIGGGIC
+345 GEVVDSMGGGIC

-532 ALADANIAAAVP
+532 ALADANIAAAGP

>member
-1 MLQCYLSDVIRQF
+1 MKKWKGSLLLAICLLAMTSSMTVCAAGETILKGVSIDKLDV
-14 ADKGAEHEFQKEKD
+14 
-28 TENYIVDHH
+28 
-37 PYSGAG
+37 
-43 DDCSYIAVVFISGI
+43 
-57 ERNFKMNRMKTVLM
+57 
-71 TAAMLVCVFACTAV
+71 
-85 AGKTVYAA
+85 
-93 PNDTIQTGISAD
+93 
-105 GMDLSGMTQEQAQGV
+105 SGMTREEALAALE
-120 VQSYVNELGQAQVQL
+120 SYEKNLG
-135 QAQDGQSV
+135 GQS
-143 SISLSELGISWK
+143 IKLGIGDNVIEAKLSDLGVTFD
-155 NPELVSE
+155 NEDLVDE
-162 AVSLGKKG
+162 AIGVGHAG
-170 NIVARYKAEKDLQN
+170 NIVKRYKDQKDLQHS
-184 KGKNYPVVL
+184 GKTFPLSWQTNEDTVRTYVENNCTKYDKKAQNASLTRENGAFNFVAGTEGLELNVDSAVRTISDYLENSWTSDNTEVL
-193 DFDKEAIRQAV
+193 NLETQV
-204 TERCSKFNVEAID
+204 TEPE
-217 AHLTRV
+217 
-223 DGSFQIEDGQTG
+223 GS
-235 YVVDENASVAAI
+235 A
-247 YDYLTGSWVKGENGN
+247 
-262 VALVMAVDEP
+262 
-272 KGKTEELAKVKDV
+272 EELANIKDL
-285 LGTFTTS
+285 LGSFTTS
-292 YSTSGASRSKNVANG
+292 FSTSGSNRCKNVSSGASH
-307 CRLING
+307 ING
-313 TTLYPGDTFST
+313 TVLYPGEEFSA
-324 YNTVKPFST
+324 YETVSPFT
-333 ENGYEMAGSYLN
+333 EANGYAMAGSYLN
-345 GKVVDSIGGGIC
+345 GEVVDSMGGGIC

-484 VKVNGVET
+484 VKVNGVEI